1 MRWKDL
7 RGVIALSKRR
17 GRVVG
22 RIVGRIVGLLP
33 RTGA

>member
-7 RGVIALSKRR
+7 RGVLALSKRH
-17 GRVVG
+17 G